1 MATADSHH
9 EDLADLAM
17 RRESRA
23 AVAYDAFISYSP
35 AKDKP
40 IATTLQTVVQKLGKA
55 WYRRRALRVFRDD
68 TSLSATPQLWPSIEQ
83 ALGKSRYF
91 VLLASAEAAASK
103 RGQ

>member
-1 MATADSHH
+1 MAVYH
-9 EDLADLAM
+9 
-17 RRESRA
+17 
-23 AVAYDAFISYSP
+23 AFISYSH
-35 AKDKP
+35 AQDKS
-40 IATTLQTVVQKLGKA
+40 IAAALQSAVQKLGKP

-83 ALGKSRYF
+83 ALGISRYF